1 MRELY
6 VITKA
11 KDMGNYIYTI
21 TDKSP
26 KKFRF
31 TLVPKLQSLTID
43 IIENLYR
50 ANFVY
55 VRNGKDE
62 QKIIKRQGYQ
72 KVSVILF
79 FILQG

>member
-1 MRELY
+1 MAMRELY

-31 TLVPKLQSLTID
+31 TLVSKLQSLTID
-43 IIENLYR
+43 IY
-50 ANFVY
+50 
-55 VRNGKDE
+55 
-62 QKIIKRQGYQ
+62 
-72 KVSVILF
+72 
-79 FILQG
+79 